1 MMIHIWPYIGFIA
14 ANTFSHFGRSLHR
27 PRDNSCHGSQIPT
40 YREPRLPQWLTPRG
54 YMNMSKMCGYY
65 DI

>member
-14 ANTFSHFGRSLHR
+14 ANTFSHYAYFR
-27 PRDNSCHGSQIPT
+27 QISAQTTVRCST
-40 YREPRLPQWLTPRG
+40 YRSGVTPR

-65 DI
+65 I